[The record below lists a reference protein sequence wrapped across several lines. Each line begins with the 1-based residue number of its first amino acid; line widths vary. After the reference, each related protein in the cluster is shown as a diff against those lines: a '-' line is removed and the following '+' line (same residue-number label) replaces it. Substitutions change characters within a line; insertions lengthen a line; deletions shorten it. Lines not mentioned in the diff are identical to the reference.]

1 MCVQP
6 WRCCCLTEDVT
17 AENKV
22 LVGDHLHGLATP
34 LDVHRAHHIS
44 RTQHGM
50 HPTSQHHRYVLC
62 NRLVEQ
68 SCVNVNM
75 CQGSGQV
82 RVLAGS
88 SSWVNNTSSK
98 DNRR

>member
-6 WRCCCLTEDVT
+6 WPCCCLTEDVT

-44 RTQHGM
+44 RTQLFTFTFTFTTWHAPNQ
-50 HPTSQHHRYVLC
+50 PTPPLCAMQSARRAVMCKCKYV
-62 NRLVEQ
+62 
-68 SCVNVNM
+68 SGKWAG
-75 CQGSGQV
+75 QGVG
-82 RVLAGS
+82 
-88 SSWVNNTSSK
+88 W
-98 DNRR
+98 